1 MEVWMNMMAA
11 LAVGFLIGYFAF
23 MVTEILKTGSKIM
36 TALETSK
43 GRTPLPKCVVDAK
56 IAELVNNTGA
66 EMACNACGD
75 IHVVQID
82 KDGTKW
88 CYDCQKTQ

>member
-36 TALETSK
+36 TALETNK
-43 GRTPLPKCVVDAK
+43 GRTPLPKS
-56 IAELVNNTGA
+56 GA
-66 EMACNACGD
+66 EMACSDDGCGETH
-75 IHVVQID
+75 IGRIYH
-82 KDGTKW
+82 DGTKL
-88 CYDCQKTQ
+88 CYDCLNDKFLSEQYKTQ